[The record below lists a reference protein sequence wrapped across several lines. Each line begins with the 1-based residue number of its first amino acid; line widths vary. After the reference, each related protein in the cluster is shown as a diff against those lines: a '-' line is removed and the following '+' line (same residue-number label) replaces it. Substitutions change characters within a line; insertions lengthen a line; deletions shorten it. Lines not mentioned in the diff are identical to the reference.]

1 MTAFGKKLIQSA
13 KEAQAFARGEAD
25 VSNYRIRVPQEINIK
40 ALRTRIGMTQA
51 DFANR
56 FGFPI
61 ATLRD
66 WEQNRRKPDQSARVL
81 LAVIDHDPDFVQSAL
96 VARLS
101 VEQAPNTGKRKAR
114 KTKSRDRN
122 RPELLRRA

>member
-1 MTAFGKKLIQSA
+1 MTAFGKELLQSA

-40 ALRTRIGMTQA
+40 QLRTRIGMTQA

-66 WEQNRRKPDQSARVL
+66 WEQYRRKPDQSARVL

-101 VEQAPNTGKRKAR
+101 VEQVP
-114 KTKSRDRN
+114 KTKKSA
-122 RPELLRRA
+122 RARQQESTCPAP

>member
-13 KEAQAFARGEAD
+13 KEARAFARGEAD

-40 ALRTRIGMTQA
+40 ELRTRIGMTQA

-101 VEQAPNTGKRKAR
+101 VEQAPNTGKRKTR

-122 RPELLRRA
+122 RPELRRRA